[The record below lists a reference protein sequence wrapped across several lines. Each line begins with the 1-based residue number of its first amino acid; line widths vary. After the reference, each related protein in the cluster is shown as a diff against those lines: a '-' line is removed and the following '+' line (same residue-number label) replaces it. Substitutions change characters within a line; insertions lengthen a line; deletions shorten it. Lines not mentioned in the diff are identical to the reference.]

1 MADMNRSVPGGE
13 KNAMGYNRSMYD
25 APNQVIDVAKEPTPL
40 ACACAPGQCSC
51 GPDCGCMCCWGNGP
65 SGNSTIVAQNNEKG
79 ILETGLF
86 HLLGM
91 HTEADLGSMHDSCR
105 QGIYATN
112 SVGDND

>member
-1 MADMNRSVPGGE
+1 MTDPCCGYDPAKGPGSP
-13 KNAMGYNRSMYD
+13 M
-25 APNQVIDVAKEPTPL
+25 
-40 ACACAPGQCSC
+40 CSC
-51 GPDCGCMCCWGNGP
+51 SSGNCTCGPTCDCICCYGNGP

-86 HLLGM
+86 QVIAR
-91 HTEADLGSMHDSCR
+91 HTQADLGSQHDPKR